1 MTGDAEGGVSWWE
14 VVGLLSAF
22 AYSLYTI
29 ALSHLSSD
37 IRVAARTFISFV
49 VIGVV
54 SFGVSWVWEPTTQVV
69 WSRSGIIGLTY
80 LVLVGSLGRF
90 LIQAWAQR
98 SVSASFTA
106 LTFTAEPVFAIA
118 LSFLFLGERFTP
130 VQTIGATMI
139 VIALVLANLRSA
151 ITSEPCV

>member
-1 MTGDAEGGVSWWE
+1 MTGDAQGGVSWWE
-14 VVGLLSAF
+14 IVGLLSAF

-37 IRVAARTFISFV
+37 IRVVARTFISFV
-49 VIGVV
+49 VIGGL
-54 SFGVSWVWEPTTQVV
+54 SFGVSWAWEPTTQVV
-69 WSRSGIIGLTY
+69 WNRSALVGIVY
-80 LVLVGSLGRF
+80 LVTVGSLGRF

-98 SVSASFTA
+98 SLSASFTA

-130 VQTIGATMI
+130 AQTAGATMI
-139 VIALVLANLRSA
+139 VVALVLANLTSA
-151 ITSEPCV
+151 TASEPCL